1 MIDIKNTDCL
11 ELLKSMDDKS
21 VDLVVTDPPYLFSDR
36 WQRGGGAFGNTN
48 KPYHKEHENMNL
60 GVSSEI
66 LDELIRVMKKVN
78 MYVWGN
84 WNLIKSILSYMEKSD
99 LDINTTLLSWHK
111 SNPVPLCS
119 NKYLNDTEYCLFV
132 REKGVKL
139 YGGYNDS
146 HTYWITK
153 LNTEDKKK
161 WNHPTIKPEFIIE
174 QLIKNSSQER
184 ERVLD
189 PFLGSGTTAICCKRL
204 NRDFIGCEIDKT
216 YYETCLKRV
225 NQNTLD

>member
-1 MIDIKNTDCL
+1 MIDIRNMDCL

-21 VDLVVTDPPYLFSDR
+21 VDLVVTDPPYLFESED
-36 WQRGGGAFGNTN
+36 GGGAFGSAKKQFHSEYTKFN
-48 KPYHKEHENMNL
+48 E
-60 GVSSEI
+60 GVELRI
-66 LDELIRVMKKVN
+66 LDELIRVQKKIN
-78 MYVWGN
+78 MYIWGN
-84 WNLIKSILSYMEKSD
+84 WKLMCSLLDYFKDKSVRTNI
-99 LDINTTLLSWHK
+99 LSWHK
-111 SNPVPLCS
+111 SNPVPMCN

-184 ERVLD
+184 ERECLIPFWVL
-189 PFLGSGTTAICCKRL
+189 ARL
-204 NRDFIGCEIDKT
+204 QSVAN
-216 YYETCLKRV
+216 V
-225 NQNTLD
+225 

>member
-1 MIDIKNTDCL
+1 MIDIRNMDCL
-11 ELLKSMDDKS
+11 ELLKSMEDKS
-21 VDLVVTDPPYLFSDR
+21 VDLVVTDPPYIFDSCT
-36 WQRGGGAFGNTN
+36 GGGAFGS
-48 KPYHKEHENMNL
+48 KSERYHAEYSQING
-60 GVSSEI
+60 GVSSEV
-66 LDELIRVMKKVN
+66 LDELIRVQKKIN
-78 MYVWGN
+78 MYIWGN
-84 WNLIKSILSYMEKSD
+84 WKLMCTLLDYFKDKSVYSNI
-99 LDINTTLLSWHK
+99 LSWHK
-111 SNPVPLCS
+111 SNPVPMCS
-119 NKYLNDTEYCLFV
+119 NKYLTDTEYCLFV

>member
-1 MIDIKNTDCL
+1 MIDIRNMDCL
-11 ELLKSMDDKS
+11 ELLKSMEDKS
-21 VDLVVTDPPYLFSDR
+21 VDLVVTDPPYEFNSTH
-36 WQRGGGAFGNTN
+36 GGGAFGSN
-48 KPYHKEHENMNL
+48 KKQYHSELDNL
-60 GVSSEI
+60 SDGVSTEILSEI
-66 LDELIRVMKKVN
+66 FRVLKQPN
-78 MYVWGN
+78 AYIWGN
-84 WNLIKSILSYMEKSD
+84 WKLITKVLRYVEDNVPNAFTQI
-99 LDINTTLLSWHK
+99 LSWHK
-111 SNPVPLCS
+111 SNPTPMCN
-119 NKYLNDTEYCLFV
+119 NKYLSDTEYCLFV
-132 REKGVKL
+132 RGKGVKV